1 MSESLCDHVSCILL
15 SVAFSACCTDD
26 DIALNMSSSTSD
38 LSLFSSF
45 EKESTEHQT
54 SLGLHAVASNSSAV
68 ADDAAMPRAGSGI
81 LIEILSNEL
90 SASIGSFLFDI
101 CNLCTMFK

>member
-15 SVAFSACCTDD
+15 SVDFSACCTDD

-68 ADDAAMPRAGSGI
+68 ADDAAMPRPGSGI
-81 LIEILSNEL
+81 LMRSLSNEL
-90 SASIGSFLFDI
+90 SASISSFLFDV